1 MAFDNVKD
9 ALDCAMSK
17 VLDAEEIFEKV
28 LKENRDLRE
37 QVSNCKVEIGRLEA
51 LLAGKKPE
59 SECEC
64 DYNCECC
71 KCRDE
76 AEDESE
82 PTLKDLY
89 DLGHYLVD
97 TVDEIEAI
105 SIRVVRNKNAN
116 ADDTE

>member
-1 MAFDNVKD
+1 MIKNYVEAMV
-9 ALDCAMSK
+9 ALDAIESFIDHL
-17 VLDAEEIFEKV
+17 VNEDARLRGEISD
-28 LKENRDLRE
+28 LKT
-37 QVSNCKVEIGRLEA
+37 EIGRLEA
-51 LLAGKKPE
+51 LLADKKPE
-59 SECEC
+59 SDCEC
-64 DYNCECC
+64 DYDCECC

-97 TVDEIEAI
+97 TVDEIESI
-105 SIRVVRNKNAN
+105 SIKVVRNKNAD